1 MKHKVKGRKFHR
13 EKGQRNALLKI
24 LANNLIVREKIETTD
39 AKAKEIRPIVEKLIT
54 LAKKNNLE
62 SFRIL
67 LSRLPRKAA
76 QKIFYDL
83 APRYKDRK
91 GGYLRIIKGTKPR
104 RKDAT
109 ITSIIEFIK

>member
-1 MKHKVKGRKFHR
+1 MKHKVRGRKFHR
-13 EKGQRNALLKI
+13 KKGQRNALLKI
-24 LANNLIVREKIETTD
+24 LANNLIIKEKIETTN
-39 AKAKEIRPIVEKLIT
+39 AKAKEIKPIVEKLVT
-54 LAKKNNLE
+54 LAKKNNLGA
-62 SFRIL
+62 FRIL
-67 LSRLPRKAA
+67 LSRLPRKAT

-109 ITSIIEFIK
+109 IVSIKEFIK